1 MRLAEHY
8 ARLVVLLRWLVLPV
22 VGAITWA
29 ALTMLPGVA
38 SAGGGLASI
47 AGAGGP
53 VIQEQID
60 TARRFGLPLLTGTAV
75 VQRDPRGLH
84 PEAVQQAVLRAVEV
98 DQRTLRTGLAPGRAL
113 YLALPLMNTPLL
125 VPAAAERNTTLVTY
139 LFTDPALGLS
149 DQDQVTRDYAAQ
161 FDQPQDAL
169 IGVAGLIPTQAQQR
183 ALLESRLPWVEGAT
197 LAAIALIVGLAFRS
211 VVAPLITLITAAVGY
226 LLADRIIG
234 WLAQA
239 AEVTAPVEIQPIVI
253 ALMLGITTDYS
264 IFFLSGAR
272 RRLRAGQ
279 TNPAATRDAV
289 REYLPIVL
297 TAGIIVAAGVAALIV
312 ADSELFRAFGPG
324 LAVTV
329 LVGLAVALAL
339 IPAMLAILGRWA
351 FWPSGLGPAPEAGRG
366 ALSEDVDPEHETL
379 PAPTRLVPL
388 VRHRW
393 LAAVLAAVV
402 IFVLVMASLPLL
414 GMRGA
419 VSPVKSLPTDNPVRQ
434 ATLAAA
440 TGFSPGILSPTG
452 LIISAPGI
460 TNRPAA
466 LATLASQLQRQPGV
480 DIVLSPVDQALA
492 SQLLG
497 RPLPDQLGLFLAPD
511 GGAARFL
518 IVFHSDPLGA
528 TAVGQLRALR
538 DAMPWLLATAALT
551 NAQVSYIG
559 NTAIGLTLLD
569 QTRADVVRVAV
580 AVALVNLVLLIVYLR
595 ALIAPLYLL
604 ASTVLAVGAALGL
617 TTWLFQDVLGHDG
630 LIFYVPFAAAVL
642 LVALGSDYTIFSVG
656 YIWDQARHRSLRQAL
671 AVAVPRSTRA
681 ITVAGVTLA
690 ASFALA
696 ALIPLAP
703 FYELAF
709 IMAIG
714 VLIDAFIVRSLL
726 IPALI
731 SMVGRTSGWPG
742 KRLALPR
749 IVITTYRSDPETPTD
764 SQSQSRPNIES
775 P

>member
-1 MRLAEHY
+1 MRLIEHY
-8 ARLVVLLRWLVLPV
+8 ARLVVLLRWLVLPS
-22 VGAITWA
+22 VGVITWA
-29 ALTMLPGVA
+29 ALTMLPGVE

-53 VIQEQID
+53 VIQTQID
-60 TARRFGLPLLTGTAV
+60 VARRFGLPLLTGTAV
-75 VQRDPRGLH
+75 VQRDPHGL
-84 PEAVQQAVLRAVEV
+84 PPQAVESAVLHAVEV
-98 DQRTLRTGLAPGRAL
+98 DQRTFNTGLQPGRDL
-113 YLALPLMNTPLL
+113 YLALPLVNTPLL
-125 VPAAAERNTTLVTY
+125 VPAAAEHNTTVVTY
-139 LFTDPALGLS
+139 LFTNPTLGLGG
-149 DQDQVTRDYAAQ
+149 QERVARDYAAQ
-161 FDQPQDAL
+161 FDRPHDAL

-197 LAAIALIVGLAFRS
+197 LSAIALIVGLAFRS

-226 LLADRIIG
+226 LLADRVLG

-239 AEVTAPVEIQPIVI
+239 AGVTAPVEIQPIVI
-253 ALMLGITTDYS
+253 ALMLGIITDYS

-279 TNPAATRDAV
+279 TNPAATQEAV
-289 REYLPIVL
+289 REYLPIVV
-297 TAGIIVAAGVAALIV
+297 TAGIIVAAGVAALMV

-329 LVGLAVALAL
+329 LVGLLVAVVL

-351 FWPSGLGPAPEAGRG
+351 FWPSGLGPVPEAGRA
-366 ALSEDVDPEHETL
+366 ALSETGDPEHAAL
-379 PAPTRLVPL
+379 PVPSRLVRL

-393 LAAVLAAVV
+393 VAAVLAVVV
-402 IFVLVMASLPLL
+402 IFVLVMASLPVL

-419 VSPVKSLPTDNPVRQ
+419 VSPVKSLPADNPVRQ
-434 ATLAAA
+434 ATMAAA
-440 TGFSPGILSPTG
+440 AGFSPGILSPTG
-452 LIISAPGI
+452 VIISAPGI
-460 TNRPAA
+460 TNRTAA
-466 LATLASQLQRQPGV
+466 LATLASELQRQPGV
-480 DIVLSPVDQALA
+480 DIVLSPADQALA

-497 RPLPDQLGLFLAPD
+497 RPLPDQFGLFLAPD

-518 IVFHSDPLGA
+518 VVLHSDPLGG
-528 TAVGQLRALR
+528 TAVGALRALR
-538 DAMPWLLATAALT
+538 DAMPRLLATAGLA
-551 NAQVSYIG
+551 NAQASYIG
-559 NTAIGLTLLD
+559 NTAIGLTLVD
-569 QTRADVVRVAV
+569 QARADVVRVTV
-580 AVALVNLVLLIVYLR
+580 AVALVNLLLLILYLR

-617 TTWLFQDVLGHDG
+617 ATRLFQDVLDYDG

-642 LVALGSDYTIFSVG
+642 LVSLGSDYTIFSVG

-714 VLIDAFIVRSLL
+714 VLIDTFIVRSLL

-731 SMVGRTSGWPG
+731 SVVGRTSGWPG
-742 KRLALPR
+742 KRLTLPP
-749 IVITTYRSDPETPTD
+749 IAVTTYRK
-764 SQSQSRPNIES
+764 
-775 P
+775 